1 MKLQEYFL
9 CSKKTSNDFKNVLLF
24 HVSLQLNVHESSLS
38 VYSGS
43 NKSSFSVEILRYVY
57 EDCLRFYAV
66 YPGSLKKIFIEFP
79 SSFFLRNMVAS
90 YLF

>member
-1 MKLQEYFL
+1 MNLQEYFL

-24 HVSLQLNVHESSLS
+24 HVSLQLNVYESSLS
-38 VYSGS
+38 VYSGL

-66 YPGSLKKIFIEFP
+66 YPGSLKKNIH
-79 SSFFLRNMVAS
+79 
-90 YLF
+90 